1 MYPEI
6 PIVALTATA
15 CKKVSDDTLKILRIP
30 DCRRFNTGYDRPNLH
45 FEVRCKS
52 DKAKDTV
59 ANVAQYILNG
69 PYKGCT
75 GIVYCMT
82 RKDCE
87 VTADALRELNVK
99 ADYYHAGM
107 PKGDKQAVQS
117 AWLSGTLTVVC
128 ATIAYGMGIDK
139 PDVRYVL
146 HTTMA
151 KSLEGYYQEAG
162 RAGRDG
168 HRSECIL
175 YYSPKDVGALE
186 RMMRAGGKKIPRRD
200 QERLQDMQIY
210 CVEREACRR
219 RHFLDRFGKLVEM
232 CNCSLRGP
240 IMHCVVY
247 I

>member
-1 MYPEI
+1 MKELYPET

-15 CKKVSDDTLKILRIP
+15 CKKVSQDTLQVLCIP
-30 DCRRFNTGYDRPNLH
+30 DCIRYNTGYDRPNLH
-45 FEVRCKS
+45 FEVRRKTEN
-52 DKAKDTV
+52 AKETL
-59 ANVAQYILNG
+59 ANVANYILQG

-87 VTADALRELNVK
+87 DTADALRVLGVQ
-99 ADYYHAGM
+99 ADYFHAGM
-107 PKGDKQAVQS
+107 PKGDKQAVQG
-117 AWLSGTLTVVC
+117 AWLSGTLAVVC

-139 PDVRYVL
+139 PDVRFVL

-168 HRSECIL
+168 QRAECIL
-175 YYSPKDVGALE
+175 YYSDRDVGALE
-186 RMMRAGGKKIPRRD
+186 RMMRAGGKKIAKRD
-200 QERLQDMQIY
+200 QQRLQDMQMY

-219 RHFLDRFGKLVEM
+219 RLFMEQFGT
-232 CNCSLRGP
+232 
-240 IMHCVVY
+240 
-247 I
+247 